1 MSYQFKNLNFLT
13 HYSLYI
19 SVCSS
24 TKLFALRQTLL
35 TLIDQKKNMT
45 PIFSLFRLCLSH
57 FPMLQR
63 CRVLIIIPMRCH
75 SPVVGVVICTCSI
88 WSFPICHVRGSNL
101 PLDEH
106 EGKVAKHKCI
116 RHTDNSYPVGPVY
129 FAVPNFV
136 YTSVRAA
143 DRPNF
148 GTIPSNGM
156 Y

>member
-35 TLIDQKKNMT
+35 TLIDQKKTMT

-75 SPVVGVVICTCSI
+75 SPVVGVVVCVCSI

-106 EGKVAKHKCI
+106 EGEVAKHKCI

-136 YTSVRAA
+136 HTSVRAA

>member
-1 MSYQFKNLNFLT
+1 MSYQFKNLNFLFVTLYFSLLFNKTFCSASNTT
-13 HYSLYI
+13 H
-19 SVCSS
+19 
-24 TKLFALRQTLL
+24 TNWP
-35 TLIDQKKNMT
+35 KKKTMT

-75 SPVVGVVICTCSI
+75 SPVVGVVVCACSI

-106 EGKVAKHKCI
+106 EGEVAKHKCI

-136 YTSVRAA
+136 HTSVRAA